1 MFPHIPIS
9 LIIDDLRLTRSVE
22 ITIENVLDG
31 RLVGPAMF
39 REPELLQTPALT
51 NLPQEQN
58 AIEISQSW
66 EDIPTDNNY
75 DA

>member
-1 MFPHIPIS
+1 M
-9 LIIDDLRLTRSVE
+9 IIEDLRLTRSVE

-39 REPELLQTPALT
+39 REPEVLQSATLAS
-51 NLPQEQN
+51 LPQGNVSEIGQDSQN
-58 AIEISQSW
+58 W
-66 EDIPTDNNY
+66 EDLSSDYNNY

>member
-1 MFPHIPIS
+1 MQQLFPHIPIS

-39 REPELLQTPALT
+39 REPEMLQTPSLT
-51 NLPQEQN
+51 NLQQENSQN
-58 AIEISQSW
+58 W
-66 EDIPTDNNY
+66 EEMAADNNY
-75 DA
+75 DV